1 MNKTKKYIFDN
12 WLTMV
17 LLMSSIVFCYA
28 FYTEYSKN
36 KELEHIRY
44 RNTASTIKI
53 EGSRSNI
60 YVLEDTLT
68 GMVWIGIPGVNK
80 LSEKGSY

>member
-1 MNKTKKYIFDN
+1 MNKPKKYIFDN
-12 WLTMV
+12 WLTMA

-28 FYTEYSKN
+28 FYLEYSKN
-36 KELEHIRY
+36 KELEQV

-80 LSEKGSY
+80 LSEKRSY

>member
-1 MNKTKKYIFDN
+1 MNKPKKYIFDN
-12 WLTMV
+12 WLTMA

-28 FYTEYSKN
+28 FYREYSKN
-36 KELEHIRY
+36 KELEQV

-80 LSEKGSY
+80 LSEKRSY